1 MAGQDNCPD
10 RCSGKTERQHEG
22 LLGTKSLPDGATQHQ
37 SEPCKQHQNAGNNKQ
52 QWFLL
57 VLGFHRDLLELR
69 YWLGYFF
76 ISNRLQRYACPN
88 LNARGANY

>member
-1 MAGQDNCPD
+1 
-10 RCSGKTERQHEG
+10 
-22 LLGTKSLPDGATQHQ
+22 
-37 SEPCKQHQNAGNNKQ
+37 
-52 QWFLL
+52 LL